1 MPGLGHRVI
10 VTVTLNAAL
19 DVTYAVAEL
28 RPGASHRVSSVVET
42 AGGKGV
48 NVASV
53 LAQSGLPVVAT
64 GIVGGCVGSRIR
76 ADLDSRAVRHDFV
89 DCAGESRR
97 TLTVVSGHDGDATV
111 FNELGPAVSAPEWQG
126 FLAHLGRLVRHT
138 SAAVV
143 VASGS
148 LPRGLPPDAYAQL
161 LELAHEAGC
170 RTVLD
175 TSGEALRAALAA
187 GPDVVKPNRDE
198 LLEVTGADN
207 LAAGVAALRRMG
219 ARNVLASAGADGMFL
234 VGEGLALAGR
244 VVPPVRGNPTGA
256 GDAAVA
262 AVAAG
267 LAAQTPWDDLLA
279 ESVAWS
285 AAAVL
290 KPVAGD
296 VDRADVE
303 RLRAAVVI
311 RPAGA
316 PRS

>member
-1 MPGLGHRVI
+1 VI

-53 LAQSGLPVVAT
+53 LAQGGLPVVAT

-76 ADLDSRAVRHDFV
+76 ADLDSRAVPHDFA

-97 TLTVVSGHDGDATV
+97 TLTVVSGRDSDATV
-111 FNELGPAVSAPEWQG
+111 FNELGPQVSAPEWRG
-126 FLAHLGRLVRHT
+126 FLAHLGGLVRHT
-138 SAAVV
+138 SATVV

-148 LPRGLPPDAYAQL
+148 LPCGVPPNAYAEL

-175 TSGEALRAALAA
+175 TSGEALGAALVA

-198 LLEVTGADN
+198 LLEVTGVGD
-207 LAAGVAALRRMG
+207 LSAGVAALRRMG
-219 ARNVLASAGADGMFL
+219 ARNVLASAGADGMLL
-234 VGEGLALAGR
+234 VGEEGLALAGR
-244 VVPPVRGNPTGA
+244 VDPPLIGNPTGA

-267 LAAQTPWDDLLA
+267 LAAHTRWDDLLT
-279 ESVAWS
+279 ESLAWS

-303 RLRAAVVI
+303 RLRSAVVI
-311 RPAGA
+311 RPADSA
-316 PRS
+316 RS

>member
-1 MPGLGHRVI
+1 MI

-53 LAQSGLPVVAT
+53 LAQRGLPVVAT

-76 ADLDSRAVRHDFV
+76 ADLDSREVPHHFA
-89 DCAGESRR
+89 DCAEESRR
-97 TLTVVSGHDGDATV
+97 TVTVVSGLDGNATV
-111 FNELGPAVSAPEWQG
+111 FNEPGPRVSAPEWRG
-126 FLAHLGRLVRHT
+126 FLAHVDGLVRHT
-138 SAAVV
+138 SATVV

-175 TSGEALRAALAA
+175 TSGEALRAAMAA

-198 LLEVTGADN
+198 LLEVTGVDA
-207 LAAGVAALRRMG
+207 LSAGVAALRRMG
-219 ARNVLASAGADGMFL
+219 ARNVLASAGADGMLL
-234 VGEGLALAGR
+234 VGEEGLALAGR
-244 VVPPVRGNPTGA
+244 VEPPLMGNPTGA

-267 LAAQTPWDDLLA
+267 LAAKTPWEDLLA
-279 ESVAWS
+279 ESLAWS

-303 RLRAAVVI
+303 RLRSAVVV
-311 RPAGA
+311 RPANPAKG
-316 PRS
+316 